1 MYSDEPTTPL
11 MDGATMASGAR
22 VDPHPAP
29 SDGMG
34 SRNSSGASVQIQRS
48 TSSLE
53 MRAETAPALHVDS
66 NAQLSHA
73 VKARRRQLRMKL
85 NSIDSEEGD
94 ENVRQEID
102 KRVEQDARDAYESL
116 RSQGKLV
123 AATFA
128 TQSLGLSL
136 VLSRFA
142 PTPHQLKRKE
152 LTPQKTLRRTLSNGD
167 LNKDEDDEGR
177 RLVIVED
184 TFSDR
189 GGGVARALLRPMDE
203 LVGVSTSPFADEAP
217 PVEDVD
223 LEVDLTPSAFD
234 ALLVKIRDA
243 PRPLTLVFARGR
255 CLAAVRRRPR
265 PLSPQKPHLG
275 PTRRR
280 GHGATPPRPRS
291 PSKKRRAPPPRT
303 WRRFCADASS
313 CLQTV
318 SEALVRGVLACLD
331 APMRRLRRRRKMTPT
346 NHRAAPRG
354 HRRISSE
361 PLPTHFFA
369 EETTNLV

>member
-1 MYSDEPTTPL
+1 
-11 MDGATMASGAR
+11 
-22 VDPHPAP
+22 
-29 SDGMG
+29 
-34 SRNSSGASVQIQRS
+34 
-48 TSSLE
+48 
-53 MRAETAPALHVDS
+53 
-66 NAQLSHA
+66 
-73 VKARRRQLRMKL
+73 MKL

-94 ENVRQEID
+94 ENVRKEINH
-102 KRVEQDARDAYESL
+102 RVEQDARDAYESL

-142 PTPHQLKRKE
+142 PTHQLKRKE

-167 LNKDEDDEGR
+167 LNDEDDEGR

-223 LEVDLTPSAFD
+223 LVVDLTPSAFD

-265 PLSPQKPHLG
+265 PALSSKTAPRPD
-275 PTRRR
+275 
-280 GHGATPPRPRS
+280 AAPRPRCDAAA
-291 PSKKRRAPPPRT
+291 PAVAPKEAARA
-303 WRRFCADASS
+303 AA
-313 CLQTV
+313 
-318 SEALVRGVLACLD
+318 AVLAPL
-331 APMRRLRRRRKMTPT
+331 LRRRVQLFADGERGFGARGPRVPRRADAPPAPAAKMTPT
-346 NHRAAPRG
+346 NRRAPPRG
-354 HRRISSE
+354 HRRINRE
-361 PLPTHFFA
+361 PPTRPFAA
-369 EETTNLV
+369 EEQNLV

>member
-1 MYSDEPTTPL
+1 
-11 MDGATMASGAR
+11 MASGAR

-34 SRNSSGASVQIQRS
+34 SRNSSSASVQIQRS

-189 GGGVARALLRPMDE
+189 GGGVARAL
-203 LVGVSTSPFADEAP
+203 
-217 PVEDVD
+217 
-223 LEVDLTPSAFD
+223 
-234 ALLVKIRDA
+234 
-243 PRPLTLVFARGR
+243 
-255 CLAAVRRRPR
+255 
-265 PLSPQKPHLG
+265 
-275 PTRRR
+275 
-280 GHGATPPRPRS
+280 
-291 PSKKRRAPPPRT
+291 
-303 WRRFCADASS
+303 RFYCHSS
-313 CLQTV
+313 
-318 SEALVRGVLACLD
+318 R
-331 APMRRLRRRRKMTPT
+331 
-346 NHRAAPRG
+346 
-354 HRRISSE
+354 
-361 PLPTHFFA
+361 
-369 EETTNLV
+369 

>member
-1 MYSDEPTTPL
+1 
-11 MDGATMASGAR
+11 MDGATMASSGAR
-22 VDPHPAP
+22 IDPHPAP

-34 SRNSSGASVQIQRS
+34 SRNSSSASVQIQRS

-94 ENVRQEID
+94 ENVRKEINH
-102 KRVEQDARDAYESL
+102 RVEQDARDAYESL

-167 LNKDEDDEGR
+167 LNDEDDEGR

-223 LEVDLTPSAFD
+223 LVVDLTPSAFD

-291 PSKKRRAPPPRT
+291 NCGS
-303 WRRFCADASS
+303 
-313 CLQTV
+313 
-318 SEALVRGVLACLD
+318 
-331 APMRRLRRRRKMTPT
+331 
-346 NHRAAPRG
+346 
-354 HRRISSE
+354 
-361 PLPTHFFA
+361 
-369 EETTNLV
+369 